1 VSLDPESE
9 VAREIER
16 LRTKDLRSIETA
28 VVTKRRTWAR
38 QNLPARG
45 ALGDISPRQAY
56 ELLFRDYM
64 GLPLAELPVIHES
77 DREIAWM
84 SKNEC
89 PTLEACRTLEM
100 DTRSVCRSVYEKP
113 VQAFL
118 SQLDPRL
125 RFIRDYEVI
134 RPYTSHCLEK
144 IVRLDFDWFMEQA
157 LEEAVLSR
165 AEGNKGYGAVVV
177 LGENVLAKTHD
188 TATTEGDP
196 SLHAEFTA
204 IRQAVAATGSA
215 DLCGATLFSTCEP
228 CPMCTGLAVWANLTT
243 IVFGASIVD
252 TAKMGKSRILV
263 GAADIAERSPVTL
276 EVIGGV
282 LKSRCEALYQED
294 KERQP

>member
-1 VSLDPESE
+1 MTLAAESD

-16 LRTKDLRSIETA
+16 LRTTDLRSIETA
-28 VVTKRRTWAR
+28 VATKRRTWAR

-56 ELLFRDYM
+56 EVLFCDYM
-64 GLPLAELPVIHES
+64 GLPLAELPVISES
-77 DREIAWM
+77 DREITWM

-100 DTRSVCRSVYEKP
+100 DTRSVCRSAYEKP

-118 SQLDPRL
+118 SELDPRL
-125 RFIRDYEVI
+125 RFVRDYEVI
-134 RPYTSHCLEK
+134 RPYASHCLER
-144 IVRLDFDWFMEQA
+144 IVRLDFEWFMEQA
-157 LEEAVLSR
+157 LEEAFLSQ

-196 SLHAEFTA
+196 SLHAEFKA

-215 DLCGATLFSTCEP
+215 DLCGAALFSTCEP

-243 IVFGASIVD
+243 IVFGASIAD
-252 TAKMGKSRILV
+252 TARLGKSRILV
-263 GAADIAERSPVTL
+263 GAADIAARSPVTL

-282 LKSRCEALYQED
+282 LKSRCEALYRED
-294 KERQP
+294 RERQP